1 LPLCQKHSGI
11 YFAVLFMKKVLS
23 LFLII
28 FIFTAFFG
36 CTSKNGNSAP
46 EASSSE
52 RDIVFTYSCV
62 KCTDSVMYETSDDI
76 TVVSSVDDINK
87 YKTKLASTVDTEKGV
102 QGDGTATV
110 SQKLSV
116 YNAGFFENKKLIIVR
131 KNFDADAEMI
141 INGFSVGKTDGIINA
156 ELRSGGNAEKSL
168 RLFLVQVNASDIS
181 DKLKVSLNVTDGGSK
196 SESTSAVSLVIGK
209 GNTEYKNVSN
219 NDDSAK
225 IKNIVESCSYSAA
238 SYDKTDYTSG
248 GTDITVTYDGH
259 SYLFSDTFICI
270 DGKYYN
276 PDLSVKQQLSTIYD
290 SLTETAVS
298 SQDGD
303 ILIESED

>member
-1 LPLCQKHSGI
+1 ML
-11 YFAVLFMKKVLS
+11 
-23 LFLII
+23 
-28 FIFTAFFG
+28 TAFFG
-36 CTSKNGNSAP
+36 CTPKKDSSVSEEG
-46 EASSSE
+46 SSE

-76 TVVSSVDDINK
+76 TVVSSVDDLNK

-116 YNAGFFENKKLIIVR
+116 YNTSFFENKSLIIVR
-131 KNFDADAEMI
+131 KNFATDSEMI
-141 INGFSVGKTDGIINA
+141 IDGFSVGKTGGIINA

-181 DKLKVSLNVTDGGSK
+181 D
-196 SESTSAVSLVIGK
+196 
-209 GNTEYKNVSN
+209 
-219 NDDSAK
+219 DDSAK
-225 IKNIVESCSYSAA
+225 IKGIVEACSYSAA
-238 SYDKTDYTSG
+238 SHDKTDYTSG
-248 GTDITVTYDGH
+248 DTDITVTYDGH
-259 SYLFSDTFICI
+259 SYLFSDAFICV

-276 PDLSVKQQLSTIYD
+276 PDLSVKQQLTTIYD

-303 ILIESED
+303 ILIEGED

>member
-1 LPLCQKHSGI
+1 
-11 YFAVLFMKKVLS
+11 M
-23 LFLII
+23 
-28 FIFTAFFG
+28 FTAFFG
-36 CTSKNGNSAP
+36 CAPKNDDSVS
-46 EASSSE
+46 EAGSSE

-76 TVVSSVDDINK
+76 TVVSSVDDLNK

-131 KNFDADAEMI
+131 KNFDTDAEMI

-168 RLFLVQVNASDIS
+168 RLFLVQVNASDVS
-181 DKLKVSLNVTDGGSK
+181 DKLKVSLNVTDGDSK

-238 SYDKTDYTSG
+238 SHDKTDYTSG

-276 PDLSVKQQLSTIYD
+276 PDLSVKQRLSTIYD

>member
-1 LPLCQKHSGI
+1 MPLCRKHSGI

-28 FIFTAFFG
+28 FMFTAFFG
-36 CTSKNGNSAP
+36 CAPKNDDSVS
-46 EASSSE
+46 EAGSSE

-76 TVVSSVDDINK
+76 TVVSSVDDLNK

-131 KNFDADAEMI
+131 KNFDTDAEMI
-141 INGFSVGKTDGIINA
+141 INGFSIGKTDGIINA

-168 RLFLVQVNASDIS
+168 RLFLVQVNASDVS

-196 SESTSAVSLVIGK
+196 SESTYAVSLVIGK

-225 IKNIVESCSYSAA
+225 IKNIVESYSYSAA
-238 SYDKTDYTSG
+238 SHDKTDYTSG
-248 GTDITVTYDGH
+248 ETDITVTYDGH

-276 PDLSVKQQLSTIYD
+276 PDLSVKQRLSTIYD